1 MTAPSILRRRDGS
14 RIRPPLAV
22 GAQHQ
27 KTYPEEKKKK
37 EGRGSVQRGR
47 INRQQ
52 LAGAPAACW
61 PGTGAQ
67 RCCLTLGLVFAPLTA
82 FANPGFFSRSFS
94 ASESGSWEGG
104 WLSIKTNG
112 KKIREIAN

>member
-1 MTAPSILRRRDGS
+1 M
-14 RIRPPLAV
+14 
-22 GAQHQ
+22 
-27 KTYPEEKKKK
+27 
-37 EGRGSVQRGR
+37 QRGR